1 MILNNIE
8 GMKTMTK
15 QILTFLLI
23 AMTVTLSSCG
33 GGGGGATGGNIGNS
47 QGDSLTIVAN
57 PGVLSL
63 PANTLGYPVFSG
75 SPFETQV
82 DVKVSFGNG
91 QGVATGTIVHMQTNN
106 TAVAVVGIP
115 DDPTTTAENERIID
129 YVGANQETVGS
140 TASYFIRANGVGTAI
155 FTVNATHPTNGR
167 NFSTTF
173 NFTVT
178 EGPDP
183 TVQQLEA
190 ITPRN
195 SLPVNN
201 QAIAHFNGTPFMMEA
216 DVQFKDVF
224 GNLTN
229 PEVDGDGNPVVNVS
243 ISPASVLYF
252 TTNDDPS
259 TADINE
265 FIAPELTQ
273 GSIIMNSGHGNL
285 YLWSKNIPGTA
296 TVTLS
301 ATEAGS
307 GFVVSTSFNVDVVDD
322 GSNPGQPSSIVLTNN
337 GAALYVNGSGGATSQ
352 NLNITVTS
360 GSQPVLD
367 PQVNNV
373 KLSLITDGVNSG
385 EKLTGTNVSGSSVQG
400 TSVNIGTVNGI
411 ANILVNSGVNPN
423 TIIVTATVDRADNN
437 VDNGIQDGI
446 TATRSYIV
454 SDGVLWALELA
465 SPALDALTVNAETAN
480 DGTIDF
486 QDGTYS
492 LVISAIATD
501 KGGNPALPQ
510 TLQFGMINSPITG
523 YPNSGPGSF
532 VIAGFDGNP
541 QEGGKTFTSTSGAF
555 LTAAG
560 GAQPSDILVV
570 FGEESLGNEDL
581 ESAVTVA
588 SVSSQTS
595 LSIVEKFNRNDETGS
610 INNDFGI
617 LPYAIG
623 RAVDGNI
630 TATAVINEN
639 GVATTRLNY
648 PVSQLGRLAAVF
660 VKGQGTV
667 SNGVIRTV
675 TDVELTAFPGVEGF
689 NDQSSTLTVSPNIIP
704 GNVNNIGFTV
714 CVADSARNPLPGRS
728 ISFSYVGGNGQGII
742 DGQTGSGVMTQRTD
756 TNGCSSGLVST
767 NGLIPGSS
775 GGDNGFNFFA
785 GTVTCDLGN
794 SSGSTCME
802 VVPPSNG
809 VLNANPSAFIG
820 RGTVP
825 ITLTLY
831 DGAGQPISGAS
842 ISGTCDQ
849 VDGGSLA
856 ILSGPSVTN
865 ANGQSSVTVSVSLDG
880 IGEALNGTC
889 TFATASGDPTV
900 DVNFTGGDACSLGA
914 GVLPSPVPPANGTP
928 GSCVP

>member
-1 MILNNIE
+1 MN
-8 GMKTMTK
+8 TMTK
-15 QILTFLLI
+15 QILAFLLI

-33 GGGGGATGGNIGNS
+33 GGGGGATGGNSGNS
-47 QGDSLTIVAN
+47 QGDSLTVTVT
-57 PGVLSL
+57 PGVTSL
-63 PANTLGYPVFSG
+63 PSNTLGYPVFSG

-82 DVKVSFGNG
+82 EVRVTFGNG

-115 DDPTTTAENERIID
+115 DDPSTDENERIID
-129 YVGANQETVGS
+129 YVGANQETIGS
-140 TASYFIRANGVGTAI
+140 NASYFIRSNGVGTAT
-155 FTVNATHPTNGR
+155 FTVSATHPTNGR
-167 NFSTTF
+167 NFTETF

-183 TVQQLEA
+183 TVQQLAA
-190 ITPRN
+190 IVPRD

-201 QAIAHFNGTPFMMEA
+201 QGIAFFNGTPFMMEA
-216 DVQFKDVF
+216 NLQFRDVF

-229 PEVDGDGNPVVNVS
+229 PAVDGSGNPVVNVS
-243 ISPASVLYF
+243 ISPANVLYF

-259 TADINE
+259 TPAVNE
-265 FIAPELTQ
+265 FIAPQLTQ
-273 GSIIMNSGHGNL
+273 GSIIMNSGNGNL
-285 YLWSKNIPGTA
+285 FLWSRNIPGTA

-301 ATEAGS
+301 ALEVGS
-307 GFVVSTSFNVDVVDD
+307 GFAITTSFNIEVVDD

-337 GAALYVNGSGGATSQ
+337 GEALYVNGSGGATSQ
-352 NLNITVTS
+352 NLNITVNS
-360 GSQPVLD
+360 GSVPVLD

-373 KLSLITDGVNSG
+373 QLSLITDGANSG
-385 EKLTGTNVSGSSVQG
+385 EILTGTNVSGSSVQG
-400 TSVNIGTVNGI
+400 RNVNIATVNGI
-411 ANILVNSGVNPN
+411 ANILVNSGTNPN

-446 TATRSYIV
+446 LSTRSYIV
-454 SDGVLWALELA
+454 SDGVLWALELT
-465 SPALDALTVNAETAN
+465 SPALDALTVNVETED

-523 YPNSGPGSF
+523 YPNTGPGEF
-532 VIAGFDGNP
+532 VISGLDGNP

-560 GAQPSDILVV
+560 GVQPSDTLLV

-588 SVSSQTS
+588 SISSQTS
-595 LSIVEKFNRNDETGS
+595 LSIVETFNRNDGTGT

-617 LPYAIG
+617 LDYAIG

-648 PVSQLGRLAAVF
+648 PVSQLGRMAAVF

-675 TDVELTAFPGVEGF
+675 TDVERTAFPGVEGF

-704 GNVNNIGFTV
+704 GNINNIGFSV
-714 CVADSARNPLPGRS
+714 CVSDSARNPLPGRAV
-728 ISFSYVGGNGQGII
+728 SFSYVGGNGQGII
-742 DGQTGSGVMTQRTD
+742 DGQTGSGVMTQRTG
-756 TNGCSSGLVST
+756 TNGCSFGSVST
-767 NGLIPGSS
+767 NGLIPGAS
-775 GGDNGFNFFA
+775 GGDIGFNFFA
-785 GTVTCDLGN
+785 GTITCDLAN
-794 SSGSTCME
+794 SSGATCMD

-809 VLNANPSAFIG
+809 VLNANPSSFLG
-820 RGTVP
+820 RGFVE
-825 ITLTLY
+825 ILLTLY

-842 ISGTCDQ
+842 IAGSCTQ
-849 VDGGSLA
+849 VDGGSLGITA
-856 ILSGPSVTN
+856 GPSVTN
-865 ANGQSSVTVSVSLDG
+865 SEGQSFATVLVSLDAPDAG
-880 IGEALNGTC
+880 LSGSC
-889 TFATASGDPTV
+889 TFATASGEPTV
-900 DVNFTGGDACSLGA
+900 DVNFSGGDACALG
-914 GVLPSPVPPANGTP
+914 GGSLPSPLPPAGACP
-928 GSCVP
+928 P

>member
-8 GMKTMTK
+8 GMNTMTK
-15 QILTFLLI
+15 RILTFLLI
-23 AMTVTLSSCG
+23 AMTITLTSCG
-33 GGGGGATGGNIGNS
+33 GGGGGAAGGNIGGS
-47 QGDSLTIVAN
+47 QGDSLTIVAT

-63 PANTLGYPVFSG
+63 PSNTLGYPIFSG

-82 DVKVSFGNG
+82 DVRVTFGNG

-106 TAVAVVGIP
+106 TAVAVVGTP
-115 DDPTTTAENERIID
+115 DDPATDENERIID
-129 YVGANQETVGS
+129 YVGANQETIGS
-140 TASYFIRANGVGTAI
+140 TASYFIRSNGVGTAI

-201 QAIAHFNGTPFMMEA
+201 QAIAYFNGTPFMMEA
-216 DVQFKDVF
+216 DIQFKDVF

-229 PEVDGDGNPVVNVS
+229 PAVDGNGDSAVSVS
-243 ISPASVLYF
+243 ISPASLLYF
-252 TTNDDPS
+252 TTNDDPA
-259 TADINE
+259 TGNIDE

-273 GSIIMNSGHGNL
+273 GSILMNSGHGNL
-285 YLWSKNIPGTA
+285 FLWSKNIPGTA

-301 ATEAGS
+301 AVEAGS
-307 GFVVSTSFNVDVVDD
+307 GFALSTSFNIDVVDD

-337 GAALYVNGSGGATSQ
+337 GSALYVNGSGGSTSQ
-352 NLNITVTS
+352 NLNITVNS
-360 GSQPVLD
+360 GSLPVLD

-373 KLSLITDGVNSG
+373 KLSLITDGANSG

-400 TSVNIGTVNGI
+400 SNVNIATVNGI
-411 ANILVNSGVNPN
+411 ANILVNSGTNPN

-446 TATRSYIV
+446 TSTRSYIV
-454 SDGVLWALELA
+454 SDGVLWALELT
-465 SPALDALTVNAETAN
+465 SPALDALTVNAETGT

-523 YPNSGPGSF
+523 YPNNGPGSF
-532 VIAGFDGNP
+532 VISGVDGNP

-560 GAQPSDILVV
+560 GAQPNDILVV

-595 LSIVEKFNRNDETGS
+595 LSIVEKFNRNDETGT

-623 RAVDGNI
+623 RAIDGNI

-660 VKGQGTV
+660 VKGQGSV

-675 TDVELTAFPGVEGF
+675 TDVEVTAFPGVEGF

-704 GNVNNIGFTV
+704 GNINNIGFTV

-728 ISFSYVGGNGQGII
+728 VSFSYVGGNGQGII
-742 DGQTGSGVMTQRTD
+742 DGQTGSGVMTQKTGTD
-756 TNGCSSGLVST
+756 GCSFGIVST

-775 GGDNGFNFFA
+775 SGDTGFNFFA

-794 SSGSTCME
+794 SSGTTCME

-809 VLNANPSAFIG
+809 VLNANPSSFIG
-820 RGTVP
+820 RGTVA

-849 VDGGSLA
+849 VNGGSLN
-856 ILSGPSVTN
+856 IVSGPTVTN
-865 ANGQSSVTVSVSLDG
+865 ASGQSSANVSVSLDG
-880 IGEALNGTC
+880 IGAALNGSC

-900 DVNFTGGDACSLGA
+900 DVHFTGGDACALGG
-914 GVLPSPVPPANGTP
+914 GVLPSPVPPV
-928 GSCVP
+928 GSCPP